1 MSMRMQNKILLTLEQ
16 FLDSRSADILQL
28 SHRMTNIPDEIQERL
43 WELVINYIMATAD
56 REKGWTPMMQAYI
69 EQARDIRDNL

>member
-1 MSMRMQNKILLTLEQ
+1 MSMRMQNRILLALEQ

-28 SHRMTNIPDEIQERL
+28 SHRMTNIPDGIQERL

>member
-1 MSMRMQNKILLTLEQ
+1 MSMRMQNKILLALEQ

-56 REKGWTPMMQAYI
+56 REKGWTPLMQAYI